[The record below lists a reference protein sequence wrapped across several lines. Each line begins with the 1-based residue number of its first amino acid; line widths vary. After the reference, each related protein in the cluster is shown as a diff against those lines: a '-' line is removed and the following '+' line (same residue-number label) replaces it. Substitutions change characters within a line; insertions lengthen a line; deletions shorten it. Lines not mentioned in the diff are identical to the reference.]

1 MLGTF
6 ARMAGYRDA
15 YYIKATKIRTKII
28 EEYKKLFE
36 KYDILISPTMPLV
49 APKISE
55 VKKMSPM
62 QNYMMDIL
70 TVGPNLT
77 GMPHATIPVGHKEGL
92 SIGLMATTDHL
103 EEGKLL
109 QFLEIVEGL
118 Q

>member
-1 MLGTF
+1 
-6 ARMAGYRDA
+6 
-15 YYIKATKIRTKII
+15 
-28 EEYKKLFE
+28 
-36 KYDILISPTMPLV
+36 MPLV

-118 Q
+118 QWNLVQI